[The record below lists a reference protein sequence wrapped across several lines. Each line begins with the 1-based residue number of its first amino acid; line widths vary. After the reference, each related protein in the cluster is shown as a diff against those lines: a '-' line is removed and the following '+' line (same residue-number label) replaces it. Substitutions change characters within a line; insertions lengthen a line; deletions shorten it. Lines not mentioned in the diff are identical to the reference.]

1 MSFYE
6 SDLSDEQWER
16 VRPLLEKTMGRPP
29 RVDRRAVLNA
39 LFYLLRTGCQWR
51 ALPREFPSY
60 STVHSC
66 FRRWRLDGTFDKIH
80 EQLRQEVRVAAG
92 REAHP
97 TGAVL
102 DSQSI
107 KTTEKGGQEA
117 LTTLKR

>member
-1 MSFYE
+1 MRYE
-6 SDLSDEQWER
+6 SDLSNEQWER

-29 RVDRRAVLNA
+29 RVDRREVLNA

-51 ALPREFPSY
+51 ALPREFPCY

-66 FRRWRLDGTFDKIH
+66 FRRWRLDGTFDKVH
-80 EQLRQEVRVAAG
+80 EQLRQEVRVLAG

-107 KTTEKGGQEA
+107 KTTEKGGHEA
-117 LTTLKR
+117 LTTPKR